1 MDSSVDVCD
10 LMINLLCTTCSD
22 RACAEDEGQHD
33 EPIWS
38 HSKLMDCIREKFV
51 KPEDLETT
59 QITILRGALAGVL
72 GSIANIVEVMED
84 GEHGQ
89 AYEKL
94 NDLVVSIASTLRPF
108 KDVGIYL
115 LVPVDEGILGTIV
128 GYRTVDDAKEGFK
141 QLHGCSFDE
150 WCDPDSDAY
159 AELKEA
165 GITTKIVKLIRTS

>member
-10 LMINLLCTTCSD
+10 LMIRLLCAECPD
-22 RACAEDEGQHD
+22 RECAESDYEID
-33 EPIWS
+33 

-59 QITILRGALAGVL
+59 QTTILRGALAGVL
-72 GSIANIVEVMED
+72 GSIANIVEIMDE

-94 NDLVVSIASTLRPF
+94 NDLVVSIATILQPF
-108 KDVGIYL
+108 KDVGIFL
-115 LVPVDEGILGTIV
+115 LVPVDEGILGTIIA
-128 GYRTVDDAKEGFK
+128 YKTMNAAKEGFK

-150 WCDPDSDAY
+150 WCDPESDAH

>member
-10 LMINLLCTTCSD
+10 LMIELLCTGCPEEELCRNVDGDGT
-22 RACAEDEGQHD
+22 EG
-33 EPIWS
+33 WT
-38 HSKLMDCIREKFV
+38 HSKLMNCIREKFV

-59 QITILRGALAGVL
+59 QTTILRGALAGVL
-72 GSIANIVEVMED
+72 GSIASIVEIMED

-94 NDLVVSIASTLRPF
+94 NDLVVTIAASLRPF

-128 GYRTVDDAKEGFK
+128 GYRTEDDAKEGFK

-165 GITTKIVKLIRTS
+165 GVTTKIVKLIRTS